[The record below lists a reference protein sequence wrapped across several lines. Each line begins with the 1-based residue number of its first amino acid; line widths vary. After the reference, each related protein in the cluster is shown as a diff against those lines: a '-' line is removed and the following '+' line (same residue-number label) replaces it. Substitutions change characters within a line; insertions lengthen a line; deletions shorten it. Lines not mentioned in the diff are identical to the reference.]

1 MAKRPTTARAGI
13 SGHGRLKRSL
23 VLRDFL
29 AADLRIRR
37 RDAERYLSDQETAKG
52 ALDALNANGYLNAL
66 CLAASASAA
75 PLLEQL
81 DGEVRA
87 ACQQASFAP
96 RYFQYLAVLFAAH
109 HFNRLFAD
117 PDALLADLMRFHRQ
131 EWDGRNLHRVGDFEP
146 DDLQYAA
153 FWMATAAGKTHIL
166 HACLALLAQ
175 RRFPDS
181 QGFDRVILIT
191 PSEAL
196 SRQHAEA
203 LRNAMRR
210 PVFVYPDDGDS
221 SRIADQSADTVII
234 IDINKLT
241 ESKQG
246 EGVSLD
252 TTVFA
257 DQRNLVFVDEG
268 HKGQKSEESVWKRIQ
283 RNIAGVGH
291 AQAYYRGLLI
301 EFSATFGQVAEA
313 EHAFD
318 RYAKSVL
325 YDYAYDRF
333 HADRYGKD
341 FDMRNLQGAS
351 GRDQHGEVLATALV
365 AYGCQLRA
373 WRDPAIAAE
382 FQARGLTVDQPLWV
396 LLGLSVVG
404 SKGGDD
410 ADYRSDV
417 IEVLCFLQRLFAEG
431 GRAFLGDALRRLAG
445 DDGEALL
452 PKPVW
457 EVVRNTDPTAL
468 ANNLLRDVFGY
479 QPGAVFVLRALKTS
493 RGEVGLGLSL
503 GDWVRYFGVV
513 NIGDADSL
521 KKALE
526 PHGLAVDSDA
536 LTPSLFA
543 ALDHRDSTV
552 NLLIGSRRFS
562 EGWNNYR
569 ASSLTLLRLGSGEGP
584 LIIQMFGRV
593 VRFRGR
599 AGDGK
604 RLEAPPAALAPLQTA
619 YVYGLRADYMTRFL
633 ESLRANGIEP
643 QQEQHP
649 TTLLPDPPLSS
660 LLHLSAQDPDRREF
674 ALSAVGG
681 SGWQSLAQS
690 VGLSLATRVERAQ
703 MQRGTAESLDKIE
716 LGEDIKDRF
725 IALLPYLDFD
735 EIAARLLEFR
745 VANGWW
751 NMTFDASGLREG
763 LEHGPYK
770 LEGSPQLVNEIKTR
784 GTRADLRR
792 LETIAVTLLQR
803 LLRSAWRRRQ
813 AERIRYHIAP
823 LHPASDLLPRE
834 IQVRKIA

>member
-1 MAKRPTTARAGI
+1 MAKRASNPRAGI

-37 RDAERYLSDQETAKG
+37 RDAERYLSDQETADG
-52 ALDALNANGYLNAL
+52 ALDALNASGYLTAL
-66 CLAASASAA
+66 CQAA
-75 PLLEQL
+75 PASVDPLLGQL

-87 ACQQASFAP
+87 ACQQAHFAP

-109 HFNRLFAD
+109 YFNRLFTD
-117 PDALLADLMRFHRQ
+117 PDALLADLTRFHHQ
-131 EWDGRNLHRVGDFEP
+131 EWAGRNLPPPVADFGP
-146 DDLQYAA
+146 DDLQQAA

-175 RRFPDS
+175 RRFPDGR
-181 QGFDRVILIT
+181 GFDQVILIT

-196 SRQHAEA
+196 SRQHTEA
-203 LRNAMRR
+203 LRR
-210 PVFVYPDDGDS
+210 PAFVYPDDGDS
-221 SRIADQSADTVII
+221 ARLAALSAETVIL

-246 EGVSLD
+246 DGVSLD

-268 HKGQKSEESVWKRIQ
+268 HKGQKSEASVWKRIQ

-291 AQAYYRGLLI
+291 AQSYYRGLLI

-333 HADRYGKD
+333 HADLYGKD
-341 FDMRNLQGAS
+341 FDVRNLRGAS
-351 GRDQHGEVLATALV
+351 GWDQHGDVLATALV
-365 AYGCQLRA
+365 AYGHQLRA
-373 WRDPAIAAE
+373 FHDPALAAE

-404 SKGGDD
+404 TKSDD
-410 ADYRSDV
+410 ADYRSDI
-417 IEVLCFLQRLFAEG
+417 IEVLTFLKRLFADG
-431 GRAFLGDALRRLAG
+431 GPALLSAALQRLAG
-445 DDGEALL
+445 DDGSALL

-457 EVVRNTDPTAL
+457 DALRAANPAAL
-468 ANNLLRDVFGY
+468 ALTLLREVFGY

-503 GDWVRYFGVV
+503 GDRVRYFGVV
-513 NIGDADSL
+513 NIGDADGL

-526 PHGLAVDSDA
+526 PHGLTVDSDA
-536 LTPSLFA
+536 FTPSLFA
-543 ALDHRDSTV
+543 ALERRDSTI

-593 VRFRGR
+593 VRFRGCG
-599 AGDGK
+599 GDGK
-604 RLEAPPAALAPLQTA
+604 RLETPPAALTPLQTA
-619 YVYGLRADYMTRFL
+619 YVYGLRADYMNRFL
-633 ESLRANGIEP
+633 DSLRANGVEP
-643 QQEQHP
+643 RLERHP
-649 TTLLPDPPLSS
+649 TTILSDPPLSS
-660 LLHLSAQDPDRREF
+660 LLHLSAQEPDLQDF
-674 ALSAVGG
+674 NLAALGG
-681 SGWQSLAQS
+681 SDWQRLAES
-690 VGLSLATRVERAQ
+690 VSLSLATRVERIQ
-703 MQRGTAESLDKIE
+703 MQRGTAEALDPVE
-716 LGEDIKDRF
+716 LGEDLKDRF
-725 IALLPYLDFD
+725 IALLPSLDFD
-735 EIAARLLEFR
+735 AISARLLDFR
-745 VANGWW
+745 AVNGWW
-751 NMTFDASGLREG
+751 NLCFDAAGLRQG
-763 LEHGPYK
+763 LERGPYQ
-770 LEGSPQLVNEIKTR
+770 LHGSPRLVTPA
-784 GTRADLRR
+784 GRADLQR
-792 LETIAVTLLQR
+792 LETLAVTLLQR

-813 AERIRYHIAP
+813 GRQVDYHLAP
-823 LHPASDLLPRE
+823 LHPGHDLLPSE
-834 IQVRKIA
+834 IHIRNCV